1 MEYPVSEISEK
12 IKNGAIGV
20 IPTDTIYGIVGSALI
35 PETVEKIY
43 TLRKRASKKPFI
55 ILISS
60 LEDLKIFDISVSKN
74 VEELL
79 KKIWPGKVSVI
90 LDLPRKNKLNYLHRG
105 TNSLSF
111 RLPDDPYL
119 IELLKKSGPLVA
131 PSANLEGQKESENII
146 DAKNYFGEDVDFY
159 IDGGEIKSKPS
170 TLIKIEN
177 NKIIVLRKGAVQI
190 ETSTL

>member
-1 MEYPVSEISEK
+1 MEYPISEVSEK
-12 IKNGAIGV
+12 LKNGAIGV
-20 IPTDTIYGIVGSALI
+20 IPTDTIYGIVGSSLI
-35 PETVEKIY
+35 PETVERIY
-43 TLRKRASKKPFI
+43 ALRKRNSKKPFI

-60 LEDLKIFDISVSKN
+60 LDDLKIFDISVKKN

-111 RLPDDPYL
+111 RLPDDPSL

-131 PSANLEGQKESENII
+131 PSANLEGQKESKSIN
-146 DAKNYFGEDVDFY
+146 DAKNYFGEGVDFY
-159 IDGGEIKSKPS
+159 IDGREIKSKPS

-177 NKIIVLRKGAVQI
+177 NKIIVLRKGAAQI
-190 ETSTL
+190 ETSSL